1 MMKQDE
7 TKEGYALG
15 KIIAISSGKGGVG
28 KTTVAANLSAA
39 LAQEG
44 KRVLIIDTDIGLRNL
59 DIIFGVQS
67 VIVYDVTDVYDNKIS
82 LEDACYHY
90 SAYGELYFLPA
101 SQTIDKEDLD
111 ESKFYQMIKEA
122 SRQFDYVLLDCPAGI
137 ETGLKNAI
145 SVADVTV
152 TVVTPDMASLRDA
165 DRMLG
170 IAERYNVRE
179 NYVIINKFNKKLV
192 RKKVMPN
199 VDEILN
205 RLGTPLLGIWCYEDT
220 MVAFQNQGKLILD
233 DRRKKCVKE
242 IKNTAKRLMGEQIPI
257 KIR

>member
-1 MMKQDE
+1 M
-7 TKEGYALG
+7 G

-44 KRVLIIDTDIGLRNL
+44 KRVLVVDTDIGLRNL
-59 DIIFGVQS
+59 DIVFGVQS
-67 VIVYDVTDVYDNKIS
+67 IIVYDVTDVYDGKIG
-82 LEDACYHY
+82 LLDACYHY
-90 SAYGELYFLPA
+90 KQYGELYFLPA

-111 ESKFYQMIKEA
+111 EEKFYSMIKNA
-122 SRQFDYVLLDCPAGI
+122 AKDFDFVLLDCPAGI

-145 SVADVTV
+145 RAANITV

-165 DRMLG
+165 DRMLQ
-170 IAERYNVRE
+170 IAEGCNVKE

-192 RKKVMPN
+192 RKKMMPN

-205 RLGTPLLGIWCYEDT
+205 RLGIPLLGIWCYEDK
-220 MVAFQNQGKLILD
+220 MLQFQNQGKLILD
-233 DRRKKCVKE
+233 DTRKKCVRE
-242 IKNTAKRLMGEQIPI
+242 IKNSAKRLMGEQVPV